1 MDFFGINLLKE
12 NNLVKVISKI
22 TVGEA
27 GKKKAESVD
36 EECVEYVYSSA
47 GLYPLPLARNS
58 KSSHKN
64 KIKSKFVFLGKFIAK
79 AVLDNRMID
88 LPFSAP
94 FYTWLLHGEQ
104 SLSSTRG
111 DLHHIDPTIAST
123 ISQLEVVRRQTPTFR
138 AAKIALMFGHM
149 FVLQLRSV
157 ICVNGPSFTVLISHF
172 TSPKIRVRLWVK
184 TC

>member
-1 MDFFGINLLKE
+1 M
-12 NNLVKVISKI
+12 
-22 TVGEA
+22 
-27 GKKKAESVD
+27 D

-123 ISQLEVVRRQTPTFR
+123 ISQLEVLRQKRTFR
-138 AAKIALMFGHM
+138 AA
-149 FVLQLRSV
+149 
-157 ICVNGPSFTVLISHF
+157 
-172 TSPKIRVRLWVK
+172 
-184 TC
+184 

>member
-1 MDFFGINLLKE
+1 M
-12 NNLVKVISKI
+12 
-22 TVGEA
+22 
-27 GKKKAESVD
+27 D

-123 ISQLEVVRRQTPTFR
+123 ISQLEVLRQTRTFR
-138 AAKIALMFGHM
+138 AT
-149 FVLQLRSV
+149 
-157 ICVNGPSFTVLISHF
+157 SFKNH
-172 TSPKIRVRLWVK
+172 K
-184 TC
+184 